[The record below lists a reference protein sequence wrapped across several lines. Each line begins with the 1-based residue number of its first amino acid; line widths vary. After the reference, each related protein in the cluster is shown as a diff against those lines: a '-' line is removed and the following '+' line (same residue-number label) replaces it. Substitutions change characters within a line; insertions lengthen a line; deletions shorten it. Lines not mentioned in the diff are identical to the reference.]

1 LGGLATVEIPLWVI
15 YVPGV
20 VIVLGGIAAGRWLS
34 SLERRV
40 SNHAERLANL
50 EGRRAERDAG
60 ADADDG

>member
-1 LGGLATVEIPLWVI
+1 MADVPTWIL

-20 VIVLGGIAAGRWLS
+20 VIVLGGIAVARWLG

-50 EGRRAERDAG
+50 EGRRAERDRDNAG
-60 ADADDG
+60 DDA